1 MKTSVP
7 PLTEWTQRPFK
18 TNIRYTPFISSHSLR
33 ILCPQLSPQ
42 HTYRPG
48 AHSLLDS
55 PHHTHTPPPPTPKSG
70 LVLGLTAQAW
80 LSVSLNEKFNFLAI
94 IDLVSVL
101 HSTGND
107 LWPDC
112 MMCIDPRLFILLYS
126 LYFPLASE
134 PESVDSLSDNQSTV
148 FSSTCRSQP

>member
-1 MKTSVP
+1 MDPKTIQNKHKIYPIYLIPFPQNPMPTAFSSTHRQAWSSQSIRLP
-7 PLTEWTQRPFK
+7 PT
-18 TNIRYTPFISSHSLR
+18 
-33 ILCPQLSPQ
+33 
-42 HTYRPG
+42 
-48 AHSLLDS
+48 
-55 PHHTHTPPPPTPKSG
+55 HTHTPPPPTPKSG

-134 PESVDSLSDNQSTV
+134 PESVDSLSGNQSTI